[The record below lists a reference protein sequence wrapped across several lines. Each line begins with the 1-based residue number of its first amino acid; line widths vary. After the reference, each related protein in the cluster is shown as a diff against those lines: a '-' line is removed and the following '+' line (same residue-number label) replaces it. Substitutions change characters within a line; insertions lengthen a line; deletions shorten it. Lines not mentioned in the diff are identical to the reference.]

1 VPRLSEE
8 NREAGENPA
17 RSRHCEG
24 RHESRRSKPGDLP
37 ERLAV
42 LNAREK
48 VFRPQW
54 NLFRKDP
61 VATCRF
67 ARQEGDGILIF
78 KNKIWSALTC
88 HARLRFRLVSPLPLG
103 EGSAERDLAR
113 AQTLTLTLS
122 QREREQKHSKGPALL
137 AALEIL
143 ALSMVMISM
152 PSCFKRSASN
162 VTPLNELH
170 EVTDEAGRRVL
181 VPRKIDR
188 IVSLAPNLTEIV
200 FAVGAGNRLV
210 GRTRYCD
217 YPAEAKAVAEIGD
230 TMTPSI
236 ERIIALK
243 PQVVLVSTASQLET
257 FTRQLNDQHIAVY
270 VTNPQSLDDVFR
282 SIQSLGEMFGE
293 SARAATLVAELT
305 RRAEAVNSAT
315 KQTKPVKVFYQVS
328 GSPLYTIGHDAYL
341 TDLVRRAGGI
351 SVTADVATAFPRFS
365 DEAALAARPEA
376 IILPTGGS
384 MGAANSTVSAALKNS
399 PAVLSNRVYKI
410 NDDHL
415 SRPGPRLVDGLEEM
429 ARALHPEAF
438 K

>member
-1 VPRLSEE
+1 V
-8 NREAGENPA
+8 
-17 RSRHCEG
+17 
-24 RHESRRSKPGDLP
+24 
-37 ERLAV
+37 
-42 LNAREK
+42 NAREK

-54 NLFRKDP
+54 NSFSEKGP

-78 KNKIWSALTC
+78 KKKIWSALT
-88 HARLRFRLVSPLPLG
+88 RQRFLKSGDKSPHYK
-103 EGSAERDLAR
+103 DR
-113 AQTLTLTLS
+113 A
-122 QREREQKHSKGPALL
+122 L
-137 AALEIL
+137 AAALQIL
-143 ALSMVMISM
+143 ALSMAMM
-152 PSCFKRSASN
+152 FLPSCFKRTASS
-162 VTPLNELH
+162 VTPSNELH
-170 EVTDEAGRRVL
+170 EVTDEAGRRVM
-181 VPRKIDR
+181 VPRKIER
-188 IVSLAPNLTEIV
+188 AVSLAPNLTEIV
-200 FAVGAGNRLV
+200 FAVGAGDRLV

-243 PQVVLVSTASQLET
+243 PQIVLISTASQLEV

-270 VTNPQSLDDVFR
+270 VTNPQSLDNVFR
-282 SIQSLGEMFGE
+282 SIQTLGDMFGE
-293 SARAATLVAELT
+293 SARAAKLVSELT
-305 RRAEAVNSAT
+305 GRADAVNSAI
-315 KQTKPVKVFYQVS
+315 KETKPVKVFYQVS
-328 GSPLYTIGHDAYL
+328 GSPLYTIGRDAYL
-341 TDLVRRAGGI
+341 TDLVRRAGGV

-384 MGAANSTVSAALKNS
+384 MGEANSSVAGALKNS